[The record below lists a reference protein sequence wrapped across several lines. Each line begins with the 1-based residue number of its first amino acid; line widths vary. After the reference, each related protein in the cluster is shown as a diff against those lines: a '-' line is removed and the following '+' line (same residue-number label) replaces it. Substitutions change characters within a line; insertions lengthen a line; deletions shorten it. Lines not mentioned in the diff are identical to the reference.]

1 MRDCFFVIILV
12 GVTSILCFWLF
23 EMVAT
28 TPPPLS
34 SIFEVPALRYD
45 TAQASLNSNSRS
57 EGETIIV
64 NVTSTTRTAKERPV
78 SLKEHREAV
87 DVPLPRWMDGNAQC
101 SMPPS
106 DQFAV
111 HSYNIETSVST
122 KRSTTRRRVAFLLME
137 YESVTF
143 SRIWSRYFRD
153 ADPRDFVLYVYIQ
166 KSRVSSIM
174 AYDEYRRAFPQDNL
188 LAGLTVSSSSSNI
201 VILPSNNKTK
211 WGNLMPT
218 LLDFWSAAVQ
228 DDSVAGFMYLSGRCL
243 PLKPFSYVHPTI
255 MSFHPD
261 LSILNF
267 ANVFRTKASM
277 WGYHSRRAAVAM
289 LPYTAEIS
297 HRTSCHDV
305 YRKNDS
311 ASEELC
317 PALMMPRLGLPTQH
331 GVTTFDCWSR
341 KKLLNFSVNGE
352 LVKLRKSSPCQ
363 FIATDSSMMDRLFQ
377 SGAFFARKFEKNA
390 VVADLKTTV
399 KNYIMQ
405 KVLL

>member
-1 MRDCFFVIILV
+1 M
-12 GVTSILCFWLF
+12 
-23 EMVAT
+23 
-28 TPPPLS
+28 
-34 SIFEVPALRYD
+34 
-45 TAQASLNSNSRS
+45 
-57 EGETIIV
+57 
-64 NVTSTTRTAKERPV
+64 
-78 SLKEHREAV
+78 

-174 AYDEYRRAFPQDNL
+174 VYYEYRRAFPQDNL

-228 DDSVAGFMYLSGRCL
+228 DDSVAGFLYLSGRCL
-243 PLKPFSYVHPTI
+243 PLKPFSYVHPTTI
-255 MSFHPD
+255 MNFHPD

-277 WGYHSRRAAVAM
+277 WGYHSRCAASVAM
-289 LPYTAEIS
+289 LP
-297 HRTSCHDV
+297 
-305 YRKNDS
+305 
-311 ASEELC
+311 
-317 PALMMPRLGLPTQH
+317 
-331 GVTTFDCWSR
+331 
-341 KKLLNFSVNGE
+341 
-352 LVKLRKSSPCQ
+352 
-363 FIATDSSMMDRLFQ
+363 
-377 SGAFFARKFEKNA
+377 
-390 VVADLKTTV
+390 
-399 KNYIMQ
+399 
-405 KVLL
+405 